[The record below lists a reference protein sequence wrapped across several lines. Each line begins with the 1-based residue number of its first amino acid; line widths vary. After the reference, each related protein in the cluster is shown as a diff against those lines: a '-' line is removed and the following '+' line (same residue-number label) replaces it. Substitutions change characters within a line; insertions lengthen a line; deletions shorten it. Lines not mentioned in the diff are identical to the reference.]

1 MLMPTT
7 QGRWTYFG
15 PWMMLFC
22 LVLLM
27 WHAADQW
34 ADTLSVSR
42 ATFAKAEPPKCEPI
56 AIVTWWNGVANLT
69 AQSRNSALFGK
80 GCVRHLVYM
89 SAAEW
94 ALHAEATSTWA
105 GVVPKR
111 YPPEVEAKA
120 QTTPPGQ
127 LWGHFVRDAFKEAE
141 RVIFAAPTLCNT
153 RALPVVQRLA
163 DAYGYLSV
171 RGSTPLACD
180 TRFQYLRRGAP
191 ATVGVLAL
199 YDKGPNGDAAAAVVG
214 DEIVF
219 RGPDAGTTFSGHKLQ
234 DGSIVSCDSTWY
246 IGAGFCDAPHRAS
259 AAGVLRNDFARR
271 PWPVYNATAVAASL
285 RSGGGGG
292 AAARFARGVEVVSG
306 AAAANGT
313 APGTRRRGAQGPLV
327 FVTVL
332 PANSV
337 CNILAQTTQTDA
349 ERKQC
354 AARAVL
360 DGFVSSVAALRV
372 PGGAAVAVGIFLLSA
387 DSDVERV
394 RWEKLAA
401 DAASRHDG
409 SVEVWPVFLTR
420 AHVSAPAS
428 WAYNA
433 AVRGYLDARAAAAAA
448 AGARSRAGG
457 AAAGFCLLHPLSRF
471 VPSDAWTALPMALR
485 RTGGARLR
493 DHQEL
498 SFCVR
503 GGHPAAMGGK
513 VFPAVLEYRSGIR
526 FLHDLYGVAHSGVDV
541 FNGTITALD
550 QSDITVSQQRSPH
563 LPVVQYAVG
572 TQSVYLTSPD
582 ATSRGLS
589 QTARR
594 ALAKRVYE
602 DLVATEQTRRGTTP

>member
-1 MLMPTT
+1 
-7 QGRWTYFG
+7 
-15 PWMMLFC
+15 
-22 LVLLM
+22 M

-34 ADTLSVSR
+34 AETLSVSR
-42 ATFAKAEPPKCEPI
+42 ATFAKEEPKCDPI

-69 AQSRNSALFGK
+69 AQSRNAALFGK

-94 ALHAEATSTWA
+94 ALHAEATSAWA

-120 QTTPPGQ
+120 KTTPPGQ

-141 RVIFAAPTLCNT
+141 RVIFVAPTLCNT
-153 RALPVVQRLA
+153 RALSVVRRLA
-163 DAYGYLSV
+163 DPHGYLSV
-171 RGSTPLACD
+171 RGSTPFACD
-180 TRFQYLRRGAP
+180 TRFQYLRRGTP

-199 YDKGPNGDAAAAVVG
+199 YDKGPEGDAAAAVVG
-214 DEIVF
+214 EELVF
-219 RGPDAGTTFSGHKLQ
+219 RGPDPGTAFSGHKLK

-259 AAGVLRNDFARR
+259 ASGVLRNDFARR

-292 AAARFARGVEVVSG
+292 AAARFVRGVEVVSG
-306 AAAANGT
+306 AAANGT
-313 APGTRRRGAQGPLV
+313 APGTRRRGAPGPLV

-337 CNILAQTTQTDA
+337 CNILAQTAQTDA
-349 ERKQC
+349 ERRQC
-354 AARAVL
+354 AARSVL

-372 PGGAAVAVGIFLLSA
+372 PGGAAVAVGVFLLSA

-394 RWEKLAA
+394 RWERLVA
-401 DAASRHDG
+401 DAATRHEG
-409 SVEVWPVFLTR
+409 SVEVRPVFLTR
-420 AHVSAPAS
+420 AHASAPAS

-433 AVRGYLDARAAAAAA
+433 AVRGYLNARAAA
-448 AGARSRAGG
+448 RSGTGG

-485 RTGGARLR
+485 RVGGARVR

-550 QSDITVSQQRSPH
+550 QSDITVSQQHSPH

-572 TQSVYLTSPD
+572 TPSVYLTAPD
-582 ATSRGLS
+582 TTSRGLS

-594 ALAKRVYE
+594 ALAKRVYK
-602 DLVATEQTRRGTTP
+602 DLVATEQTRRGATP